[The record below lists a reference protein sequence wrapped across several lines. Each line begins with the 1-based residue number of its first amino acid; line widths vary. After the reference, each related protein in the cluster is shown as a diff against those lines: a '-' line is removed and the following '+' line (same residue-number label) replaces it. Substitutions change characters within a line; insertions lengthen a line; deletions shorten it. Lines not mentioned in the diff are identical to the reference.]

1 MIESDDIF
9 LAMTIVTMMMVILSI
24 PSILITVRNSSK
36 QLKRY
41 KTLRSMNDL
50 GNKPIPQHIVNEWNA
65 VKSPIGYTTLITEE
79 IERLDGIR
87 PAIFQTEIAFVLI
100 IFMTFVPGYSSDIFW
115 IMIVLLIVII
125 VTVIYGSLNIKMYT
139 LEYLAILQELS
150 NNGEESRDNMYG

>member
-9 LAMTIVTMMMVILSI
+9 LAMTIVTIMMIIISV

-41 KTLRSMNDL
+41 KTLRSMNNL
-50 GNKPIPQHIVNEWNA
+50 GNNPLPQHIVNEWNA

-79 IERLDGIR
+79 IERLNGIR
-87 PAIFQTEIAFVLI
+87 PAIFQTEIAFILI
-100 IFMTFVPGYSSDIFW
+100 VFMAFVPGYSSAIFW
-115 IMIVLLIVII
+115 IMIVLLVIVTI
-125 VTVIYGSLNIKMYT
+125 TVIYGSLNIKMYT
-139 LEYLAILQELS
+139 VEYLTILQELS